1 MFSSRVEK
9 ILKIPPEQQLRTGML
24 FVFSF
29 GMTGAY
35 IGARSDADAF
45 FLSRIGVE
53 RLPAMILISAS
64 GVAIVTAL
72 YTRTLARLSLQRV
85 VSGTHLVLAL
95 ITLTLGLMLNTNQ
108 QTVGIPAGLYLL
120 AELRGTLGS
129 IQFAT
134 LLNELFRSNAPA
146 RVSGTASSG
155 STISAVILG
164 SLIGWLATRFGATSV
179 LYVIVV
185 MDATAGFAALRCRR
199 TQVAQDD
206 LDDEERHVPQPPET
220 DNGEN
225 EMAPASPIAILKQVP
240 LARYLAGIVCLK
252 TIIVLLIEYEWKSTA
267 VSNFPSE
274 NELASF
280 FGIFYASTAMLTGS
294 LQLFGT
300 SRFLTRYG
308 VHAGLAAFP
317 GSVTLALSTVF
328 FVVKPQAMF
337 WCLTITRGC
346 DVLRR
351 GLTDTA
357 LNVLYWPLG
366 PALRRRVIAMN
377 GGWIK
382 PLSEAFA
389 AVLLFPLTAT
399 LSSRGLAFAI
409 TSLCLVWLF
418 VTYRRSRTT
427 PEPTSGNI
435 EPGNI

>member
-1 MFSSRVEK
+1 MFSARVEK
-9 ILKIPPEQQLRTGML
+9 ILKIPPDQQLRTGML
-24 FVFSF
+24 FLYSF

-45 FLSRIGVE
+45 FLARIGVE

-95 ITLTLGLMLNTNQ
+95 ITLTLGLMLNTNHN
-108 QTVGIPAGLYLL
+108 TVGIPAGLYLL

-146 RVSGTASSG
+146 RVSGIASSG

-164 SLIGWLATRFGATSV
+164 SLIGWLAARFGATSV
-179 LYVIVV
+179 LYVIVA
-185 MDATAGFAALRCRR
+185 MDVVAGFAALRCRR
-199 TQVAQDD
+199 LHVAPADQDPA
-206 LDDEERHVPQPPET
+206 EPPPPES
-220 DNGEN
+220 DDCESPL
-225 EMAPASPIAILKQVP
+225 APVSPIAILKQVP

-267 VSNFPSE
+267 VANFASE

-280 FGIFYASTAMLTGS
+280 FGIFYASTALLTGS

-308 VHAGLAAFP
+308 VQAGLAAFP

-328 FVVKPQAMF
+328 FVVKPKAMF
-337 WCLTITRGC
+337 WCLTVTRGC

-409 TSLCLVWLF
+409 TSLCVAWLI
-418 VTYRRSRTT
+418 VTYHRSRNTS
-427 PEPTSGNI
+427 EPTSDKV
-435 EPGNI
+435 